1 VLQLKFTSTNYMTLL
16 NLASWLPR
24 SSANG
29 PGTRMVLWVQGCPF
43 RCPNCQNPDFLEFR
57 VNQVVTVD
65 RVWQV
70 FQQLPDLAGIA
81 FSGGEPFAQAVAVAE
96 IASLVQ
102 SVGKT
107 VVCWTGYRLEQ
118 LQAGQVR
125 GASDLLKHT
134 DLLVDGLFMQQYSSG
149 ETLRGSSNQKLHFLS
164 GRITPRDLVN
174 IPRQEWVVNQ
184 DVVTYTG
191 FPVPSK
197 N

>member
-1 VLQLKFTSTNYMTLL
+1 MLELKFTSTSYMSLL

-43 RCPNCQNPDFLEFR
+43 RCPSCQNPAFLEFQ

-70 FQQLPDLAGIA
+70 FQQLPDLSGIS
-81 FSGGEPFAQAVAVAE
+81 FSGGEPFAQAVALAE

-118 LQAGQVR
+118 LQSGQVR
-125 GASDLLKHT
+125 GAVDLLKHI
-134 DLLVDGLFMQQYSSG
+134 DLLVDGLFMQQYADD
-149 ETLRGSSNQKLHFLS
+149 EALRGSSNQKLHFLS
-164 GRITPRDLVN
+164 GRIAPLDLVN
-174 IPRQEWVVNQ
+174 IPRQEWVINQ

-191 FPVPSK
+191 FPIPSK